1 MHGDEPYDF
10 AFTCQSGNQNITCST
25 AKLLSKLRNA
35 GVKRPFRAY
44 IATSE

>member
-1 MHGDEPYDF
+1 MHGDEPYGF
-10 AFTCQSGNQNITCST
+10 AFTCQSVNQSIACST
-25 AKLLSKLRNA
+25 AKLLSKLCNA